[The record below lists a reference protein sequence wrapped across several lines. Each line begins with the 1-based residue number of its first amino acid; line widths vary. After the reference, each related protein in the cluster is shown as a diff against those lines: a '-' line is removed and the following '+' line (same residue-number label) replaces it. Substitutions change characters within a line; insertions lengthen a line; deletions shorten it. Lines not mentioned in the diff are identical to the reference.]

1 MSEKRTEESNSFNNS
16 GSPMVMFRNRLSRM
30 SKHWKKWARKRNI
43 ECFRIYDRDIPQV
56 PVSVDLYG
64 PYCQISAYKNSYEI
78 SEEERERENVEIGKV
93 VAETLGLENESIY
106 WKKRE
111 PKKGKE
117 QYEKYSEQAEL
128 LEVGENGLR
137 FFVNLSD
144 YLDTGL
150 FLDHRIT
157 RDLVRQESKGKK
169 FLNLFSYTG
178 AFTVYA
184 ASGGAVKS
192 LSVDLSNTY
201 LAWAEE
207 NLKLNGF
214 SLSKHKLL
222 RADVMDWLR
231 SERKEPDRERYDL
244 IVVDPPTFSNSKKM
258 TDVFDIQ
265 RDHVEIL
272 NILYKD
278 FALPGAVLYFSTN
291 FRKFELSEA
300 SILWDNIKDI
310 TKTTVPDDFRN
321 EKIHYCWRME
331 KPV

>member
-1 MSEKRTEESNSFNNS
+1 MSENGSEEAKSLNDS
-16 GSPMVMFRNRLSRM
+16 GNPAVMFRNRLSRM
-30 SKHWKKWARKRNI
+30 YKHWKKWARKRRLQ
-43 ECFRIYDRDIPQV
+43 CFRIYDRDIPQV

-78 SEEERERENVEIGKV
+78 SEEERERENLEIGKIV
-93 VAETLGLENESIY
+93 SEVLNLDPERIF

-111 PKKGKE
+111 PKKGTQ
-117 QYEKYSEQAEL
+117 QYEKQSEQSEL
-128 LEVGENGLR
+128 LEVEENGLR
-137 FFVNLSD
+137 FYVNLSD

-157 RDLVRQESKGKK
+157 RDLVRKEAKDKK

-184 ASGGAVKS
+184 AAGGASKS

-207 NLKLNGF
+207 NLRANGF
-214 SLSKHKLL
+214 STTKHRMF
-222 RADVMDWLR
+222 RADVIEWLR
-231 SERKEPDRERYDL
+231 NERKENDRERFDL

-258 TDVFDIQ
+258 TDIFDVQ

-272 NILYKD
+272 NILYRD
-278 FALPGAVLYFSTN
+278 FALPGAILYFSTN
-291 FRKFELSEA
+291 FRRFQLSEK
-300 SILWDNIKDI
+300 SILWDQIEDI
-310 TKTTVPDDFRN
+310 SKKTLPDDFRN
-321 EKIHYCWRME
+321 ERIHFCWRMQ
-331 KPV
+331 KPS

>member
-1 MSEKRTEESNSFNNS
+1 MSEKRTEESNSLNDS
-16 GSPMVMFRNRLSRM
+16 GNPMVMFRNRLLRM
-30 SKHWKKWARKRNI
+30 SKHWRKWARKRRI

-78 SEEERERENVEIGKV
+78 SDEERESENAEIGKIV
-93 VAETLGLENESIY
+93 SEVLDLNADRIF

-117 QYEKYSEQAEL
+117 QYEKQSEQAEL
-128 LEVGENGLR
+128 MEVGENGLR
-137 FFVNLSD
+137 FYVNLSD

-157 RDLVRQESKGKK
+157 RDLVRKESKGKK

-178 AFTVYA
+178 SFTVYA

-201 LAWAEE
+201 SEWAEE

-214 SLSKHKLL
+214 SLSKHRLL
-222 RADVMDWLR
+222 RADVMEWLHT
-231 SERKEPDRERYDL
+231 ERKEADRERYDL

-272 NILYKD
+272 NILYRD

-291 FRKFELSEA
+291 FRKFEFQEK

-310 TKTTVPDDFRN
+310 SKTTIPDDFRN
-321 EKIHYCWRME
+321 ERIHYCWRME
-331 KPV
+331 KPN

>member
-1 MSEKRTEESNSFNNS
+1 MSEKRSEEFNSFNDFGN
-16 GSPMVMFRNRLSRM
+16 PMTMFGNRLSRM

-64 PYCQISAYKNSYEI
+64 SYCQISAYKNSYET
-78 SEEERERENVEIGKV
+78 SDEKREREKAEIERI
-93 VAETLGLENESIY
+93 VAETLNLDSNFIF

-111 PKKGKE
+111 PKKGKK
-117 QYEKYSEQAEL
+117 QYEKQSEQSEL
-128 LEVGENGLR
+128 LEVKENGLR
-137 FFVNLSD
+137 FYVNLSD
-144 YLDTGL
+144 YIDTGL

-157 RDLVRQESKGKK
+157 RDLVRKESTGKK

-184 ASGGAVKS
+184 ASGGAIQS

-201 LAWAEE
+201 SAWAEE

-214 SLSKHKLL
+214 SLTKHRLL
-222 RADVMDWLR
+222 RTDVMEWLYR
-231 SERKEPDRERYDL
+231 ERKKTDRERYDL
-244 IVVDPPTFSNSKKM
+244 IVLDAPTFSNSKKM
-258 TDVFDIQ
+258 TSVFDIQ
-265 RDHVEIL
+265 KDHAEIL
-272 NILYKD
+272 NILYQD

-291 FRKFELSEA
+291 FRKFEFSQT
-300 SILWDNIKDI
+300 SVLWNNQKDI
-310 TKTTVPDDFRN
+310 TKTTLPDDFRN
-321 EKIHYCWRME
+321 QKIHFCWRME

>member
-1 MSEKRTEESNSFNNS
+1 MTEKRFDETNSFNDS
-16 GSPMVMFRNRLSRM
+16 GNPMVMFRNRITRM

-64 PYCQISAYKNSYEI
+64 PYCQIAAYKNDYEI
-78 SEEERERENVEIGKV
+78 SDEERERENAEIGRI
-93 VAETLGLENESIY
+93 VAETLNLGPDSVF

-117 QYEKYSEQAEL
+117 QYEKQSQQSEL
-128 LEVGENGLR
+128 FEVGENGLR
-137 FFVNLSD
+137 FYVNLSD
-144 YLDTGL
+144 YIDTGL

-157 RDLVRQESKGKK
+157 RELVRKESKGKK

-178 AFTVYA
+178 SFTVYA
-184 ASGGAVKS
+184 VSGGATES

-201 LAWAEE
+201 SAWAEE

-214 SLSKHKLL
+214 SLTKHRLL
-222 RADVMDWLR
+222 RADVTEWLYQ
-231 SERKEPDRERYDL
+231 ERTNPNRKKYDL

-258 TDVFDIQ
+258 TNVFDVQ
-265 RDHVEIL
+265 KNHVEIL
-272 NILYKD
+272 NVLYRD

-291 FRKFELSEA
+291 FRKFEFSEK
-300 SILWDNIKDI
+300 SVLWENSKDI
-310 TKTTVPDDFRN
+310 TKTTLPEDFRN

-331 KPV
+331 KPL

>member
-1 MSEKRTEESNSFNNS
+1 
-16 GSPMVMFRNRLSRM
+16 MFRNRITRM

-64 PYCQISAYKNSYEI
+64 PYCQISAYKNDYEI
-78 SEEERERENVEIGKV
+78 SDEERERENAEIGRIV
-93 VAETLGLENESIY
+93 SETLNLEPDCIF

-117 QYEKYSEQAEL
+117 QYEKQSEQAEL
-128 LEVGENGLR
+128 FEVGENGLR
-137 FFVNLSD
+137 FYVNLSD

-157 RDLVRQESKGKK
+157 RELVRKEAKGKK

-178 AFTVYA
+178 SFTVYA
-184 ASGGAVKS
+184 VSGGATES

-214 SLSKHKLL
+214 SLTKHRLL
-222 RADVMDWLR
+222 RADVTEWLYQ
-231 SERKEPDRERYDL
+231 ERTNPNRKRYDL

-258 TDVFDIQ
+258 TNVFDIQ
-265 RDHVEIL
+265 KDHVEIL
-272 NILYKD
+272 NVLYRE

-291 FRKFELSEA
+291 FRKFEFSEK
-300 SILWDNIKDI
+300 SVLWENSKDI
-310 TKTTVPDDFRN
+310 TKTTLPDDFRN

-331 KPV
+331 KPL

>member
-1 MSEKRTEESNSFNNS
+1 ME
-16 GSPMVMFRNRLSRM
+16 
-30 SKHWKKWARKRNI
+30 KHWRKWARKRGI
-43 ECFRIYDRDIPQV
+43 QCFRIYDRDIPQV

-64 PYCQISAYKNSYEI
+64 PYCQISSYKNSYEI
-78 SEEERERENVEIGKV
+78 SDEERERENLEIGKIV
-93 VAETLGLENESIY
+93 SEILSLDFDRIF

-117 QYEKYSEQAEL
+117 QYEKQSEKAEL
-128 LEVGENGLR
+128 LEVNENGLR

-157 RDLVRQESKGKK
+157 RDLVRKEAKGKK

-178 AFTVYA
+178 SFTVHA
-184 ASGGAVKS
+184 ASGGAIKS
-192 LSVDLSNTY
+192 LSIDLSNTY

-207 NLKLNGF
+207 NLILNGF
-214 SLSKHKLL
+214 SETKHRLL

-231 SERKEPDRERYDL
+231 KERKEQHREKYDL

-258 TDVFDIQ
+258 TDIFDIQ

-272 NILYKD
+272 NTLYRD

-291 FRKFELSEA
+291 FRKFELMEK
-300 SILWDNIKDI
+300 SILWDHVNDVSKQTI
-310 TKTTVPDDFRN
+310 PDDFRN
-321 EKIHYCWRME
+321 DKIHYCWRME
-331 KPV
+331 KPN

>member
-1 MSEKRTEESNSFNNS
+1 MSEKRSEKFNSLNDF
-16 GSPMVMFRNRLSRM
+16 GSPMSMFRNRLSRM

-78 SEEERERENVEIGKV
+78 SDETRERENAEIGRI
-93 VAETLGLENESIY
+93 VAETLNLDAGSIF

-111 PKKGKE
+111 PKKGKK
-117 QYEKYSEQAEL
+117 QYEKQSEQSKL
-128 LEVGENGLR
+128 LEVKESGLR
-137 FFVNLSD
+137 FYINLSD
-144 YLDTGL
+144 YIDTGL

-157 RDLVRQESKGKK
+157 RDLIRKESKGKK

-178 AFTVYA
+178 SFTVYA
-184 ASGGAVKS
+184 ASGGATQS

-207 NLKLNGF
+207 NLKLNGL
-214 SLSKHKLL
+214 SLTKHRLL
-222 RADVMDWLR
+222 RADVMEWLYN
-231 SERKEPDRERYDL
+231 ERKKSDREKYDL
-244 IVVDPPTFSNSKKM
+244 IVLDPPTFSNSKKM
-258 TDVFDIQ
+258 TGIFDIQ
-265 RDHVEIL
+265 KDHVEIL
-272 NILYKD
+272 NILYQD

-291 FRKFELSEA
+291 FRKFELSPT
-300 SILWDNIKDI
+300 SILWNNPKDI
-310 TKTTVPDDFRN
+310 TKTTLPDDFRN
-321 EKIHYCWRME
+321 QKIHFCWKME